1 MRNLVIG
8 LGRTRAKGRRS
19 SGRLEG
25 CKEIGLDATDAKGRR
40 SSARLEGVHGG
51 CMRNLVISLGRTRA
65 KGRRSSARVE
75 GCKEIGLGCTSAFT
89 FSA

>member
-8 LGRTRAKGRRS
+8 
-19 SGRLEG
+19 
-25 CKEIGLDATDAKGRR
+25 
-40 SSARLEGVHGG
+40 
-51 CMRNLVISLGRTRA
+51 LGRTRA